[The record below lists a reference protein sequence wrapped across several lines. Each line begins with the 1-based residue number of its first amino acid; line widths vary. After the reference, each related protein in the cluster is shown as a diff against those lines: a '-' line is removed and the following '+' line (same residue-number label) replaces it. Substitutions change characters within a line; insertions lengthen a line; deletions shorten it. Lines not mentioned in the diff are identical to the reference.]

1 MQNQLEEV
9 IKEKKKSREFKN
21 CGDKNIDATN
31 NNGETQGSTQTAQQS
46 L

>member
-1 MQNQLEEV
+1 MQNRLEEV
-9 IKEKKKSREFKN
+9 IKEKKNRIREFDEKMA
-21 CGDKNIDATN
+21 DATN